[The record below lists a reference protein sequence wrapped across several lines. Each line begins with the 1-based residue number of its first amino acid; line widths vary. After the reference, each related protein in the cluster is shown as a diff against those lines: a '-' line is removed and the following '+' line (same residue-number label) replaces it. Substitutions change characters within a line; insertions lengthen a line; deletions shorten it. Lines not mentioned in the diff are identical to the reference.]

1 MGSMQHDYVLKK
13 LNKTF
18 CEVFDNDDIVLTDNI
33 TAADIEEWDSLA
45 NVRLLVQIEM
55 DFNINFS
62 STEIADLQNVGEL
75 VDLVI
80 SRI

>member
-1 MGSMQHDYVLKK
+1 MQHDYVLKK